1 MAEDYRH
8 GDCIAEAMG
17 KFLSLLVC
25 AMAALSFSVAAANHD
40 DDGFVWLDA
49 NTKIKLV
56 KPVSAAGGETKA
68 PEPQPK
74 EKKPEKRKK

>member
-1 MAEDYRH
+1 
-8 GDCIAEAMG
+8 MG
-17 KFLSLLVC
+17 KFLSLLLC
-25 AMAALSFSVAAANHD
+25 GMAAVSFGAAAANND

-49 NTKIKLV
+49 NTKIKLI

-74 EKKPEKRKK
+74 DKKPEKRKK